1 MPSPEF
7 QSISLSRLSCALWK
21 FYVADAM
28 CRYLNAIYSTSSSSF
43 QQHWSSW
50 CSAVNQITS
59 VWSRAFALFKNAIL
73 DIIWGRRFFF
83 SQFCAPFCCYIKWV
97 WFEVIRLFIK
107 CKAERIYFWSYR
119 KKGFCVMFTMNCANI
134 QYPVNR
140 QIFNSNLWIGNI
152 LRILSFLEYSVN
164 FEIKKSKINFAYLF
178 LYIQFPRE
186 FVIWL

>member
-1 MPSPEF
+1 MRYTPLLLHLFNSIGAVGARRLTRSH
-7 QSISLSRLSCALWK
+7 QSGVEL
-21 FYVADAM
+21 
-28 CRYLNAIYSTSSSSF
+28 
-43 QQHWSSW
+43 
-50 CSAVNQITS
+50 
-59 VWSRAFALFKNAIL
+59 FALFKNAIL